1 MTPFEYPHRRL
12 ATDRFSYLH
21 KPVSEKQNG
30 PKKIASTKL
39 WRSFLRAIRKIIP
52 VSRKTFRPSNKT
64 FSSTN
69 TFPFLKTSGRSLPG
83 PPLRPPYCFLPKTL
97 VCVKN
102 YTKSTI
108 QIPDTKIQTGN
119 QQEWTLSRTRLANGV
134 IKITKTLSSPVT
146 KYRDAAGRY
155 HG

>member
-1 MTPFEYPHRRL
+1 MNTLNGDMTPFEYPHRRL

-64 FSSTN
+64 FSLTN
-69 TFPFLKTSGRSLPG
+69 TFPFINTSGQLLPG
-83 PPLRPPYCFLPKTL
+83 LPGAALGLTLLFLTQ
-97 VCVKN
+97 N
-102 YTKSTI
+102 
-108 QIPDTKIQTGN
+108 
-119 QQEWTLSRTRLANGV
+119 LSGQ
-134 IKITKTLSSPVT
+134 
-146 KYRDAAGRY
+146 
-155 HG
+155 